1 MSSSRPADPRGRVRR
16 ATGIESWPL
25 RRRLIVEQVILLT
38 MVCTLIVAVTLLAL
52 RAVLVNRLDDQLS
65 EARGRVEKV
74 VKPPPG
80 RPGVP
85 RGPEI
90 LDVQGPD
97 SLTAVVSGNQVEGAD
112 QRTGLGVDKA
122 IPPSAYST
130 FTKLPT
136 DGGAYTRDL
145 GELGTYR
152 LTALQL
158 GTGQVVVT
166 GLPMSDVDSTLL
178 STGLILGGVALAG
191 LLAAGGAGALIV
203 RRALQ
208 PLRAVARTASRV
220 AELPLDRGEVAIAE
234 RVPAHNTDPRTEVGQ
249 VGLALNRL
257 LGHVDN
263 ALAARHE
270 SETRVRQFVADASH
284 ELRTPLAAVR
294 GYAELVR
301 RRGEAGQAMAPE
313 VAHAIGR
320 VESEAERMTALV
332 EDLLLLAR
340 LDSGR
345 PLDQSTVDLSRL
357 VVDAVGD
364 ARVAGPE
371 HHWRLDLPAEPVTA
385 PGDAARLHQVLVNL
399 LSNARTHTPP
409 GTTITTGLSVSDGVA
424 GFSEIE
430 LTVTDDGPGIP
441 EDLRPEIFERFAR
454 GDSSRS
460 RAAGSTGLGLAIV
473 SAVVAAHGGDVDV
486 SSRPGHTEFVVWLPG
501 ARPPD
506 PGAA

>member
-1 MSSSRPADPRGRVRR
+1 MSSSRPAEPRGL
-16 ATGIESWPL
+16 ASWPL
-25 RRRLIVEQVILLT
+25 RRRIIAEQIILLAMVCVLIVTI
-38 MVCTLIVAVTLLAL
+38 TLLAL
-52 RAVLVNRLDDQLS
+52 QAFLVGRLDDQLH
-65 EARGRVEKV
+65 EARQRVEQELRR
-74 VKPPPG
+74 PPPG
-80 RPGVP
+80 GPGSP
-85 RGPEI
+85 GGGQAL
-90 LDVQGPD
+90 LDAQGPG
-97 SLTAVVSGNQVEGAD
+97 SLTAVVTGDDVQDAD
-112 QRTGLGVDKA
+112 RRTEFGDDRSIPRSSYAAFVD
-122 IPPSAYST
+122 
-130 FTKLPT
+130 LPT

-145 GELGTYR
+145 GDLGTYR
-152 LTALQL
+152 LTALPL
-158 GTGQVVVT
+158 DSGQVVVT
-166 GLPMSDVDSTLL
+166 GLPLSDVDETLL

-191 LLAAGGAGALIV
+191 VLAAGAAGALIV
-203 RRALQ
+203 RRTLRPLQ
-208 PLRAVARTASRV
+208 DVAHTAGRV

-234 RVPAHNTDPRTEVGQ
+234 RVPARYTDPRTEIGQ
-249 VGLALNRL
+249 VGLALNRM

-301 RRGEAGQAMAPE
+301 RGGDASPE

-320 VESEAERMTALV
+320 VESEAARMTTLV
-332 EDLLLLAR
+332 DDLLLLAR

-345 PLDQSTVDLSRL
+345 PLDRAPVDLSRL
-357 VVDAVGD
+357 VVDAVSD

-385 PGDAARLHQVLVNL
+385 PGDAARLHQVLANL

-409 GTTITTGLSVSDGVA
+409 DTTVTTGLSTSDGEVV
-424 GFSEIE
+424 

-441 EDLRPEIFERFAR
+441 EDLQPEIFERFAR

-473 SAVVAAHGGDVDV
+473 AAVVQAHGGDVDV
-486 SSRPGHTEFVVWLPG
+486 DSRPGRTEFTVWLPLTAG
-501 ARPPD
+501 AQD
-506 PGAA
+506 